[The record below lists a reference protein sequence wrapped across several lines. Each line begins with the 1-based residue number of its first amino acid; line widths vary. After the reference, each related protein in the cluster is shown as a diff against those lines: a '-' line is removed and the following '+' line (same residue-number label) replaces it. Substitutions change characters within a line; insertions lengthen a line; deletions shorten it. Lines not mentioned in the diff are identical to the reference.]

1 MIMWSRKKIRQIATE
16 TETAV
21 INKIQIQIWIQ
32 LRQKLWSP
40 RKKLSNDVVD
50 TKSFNKADQK
60 NISSEEKEI
69 EKDPSRSANG
79 TC

>member
-1 MIMWSRKKIRQIATE
+1 MEQKK
-16 TETAV
+16 
-21 INKIQIQIWIQ
+21 NSSNCNGNGNSSD
-32 LRQKLWSP
+32 QKNPNPDLNSTKTKNSDQVE
-40 RKKLSNDVVD
+40 KKSSNDVVD

-60 NISSEEKEI
+60 NVSSEGKEI